1 MKTLEPKEFSF
12 KSDTELQESIFE
24 KSSNMKLS
32 CHEANNNQVIT
43 SKEEFLKEEEPD
55 TNIILDDKVIRMILH
70 RSKKAEKYGTAV
82 LSMKEA
88 INRHW
93 QELEELRK
101 NKELEEMKSSKY
113 LKVIV
118 QKVSKR
124 SQN

>member
-12 KSDTELQESIFE
+12 KSDTELEENIFE
-24 KSSNMKLS
+24 KSSDMISS
-32 CHEANNNQVIT
+32 CNEANNNQVIT
-43 SKEEFLKEEEPD
+43 PKEDNQKDEILD
-55 TNIILDDKVIRMILH
+55 TNIILDDKVIRMILY

-118 QKVSKR
+118 QKVSKL

>member
-12 KSDTELQESIFE
+12 KSDTELEENIFE
-24 KSSNMKLS
+24 KSSDMISS
-32 CHEANNNQVIT
+32 CNEANNNQVIT
-43 SKEEFLKEEEPD
+43 PKEDNQKDEILD

-101 NKELEEMKSSKY
+101 DKELEEMKSSKY
-113 LKVIV
+113 LKVLV
-118 QKVSKR
+118 QKVRKYS
-124 SQN
+124 

>member
-12 KSDTELQESIFE
+12 KSNTELEENIFE
-24 KSSNMKLS
+24 KSSDMISN
-32 CHEANNNQVIT
+32 CNEANNNQVIT
-43 SKEEFLKEEEPD
+43 PNEDNQKEEVPD
-55 TNIILDDKVIRMILH
+55 TNIILDDKVIQMILH

-101 NKELEEMKSSKY
+101 EKELEEMKSSKY
-113 LKVIV
+113 LKVLV
-118 QKVSKR
+118 QKVRKFS
-124 SQN
+124 